1 MQTSFARHRA
11 ALLAGLAFTAALV
24 ACGPPTEPVGPYPG
38 KSTRPAGGPTVAP
51 PPTALPPARWSRWDE
66 LATFRVAIPR
76 APSQHLAADHDAE
89 TLASPEAP
97 AYPQLGP
104 ARTPAP
110 GAALVQRLYAPEGTT
125 PELYFVMSRT
135 PVAPAPSADAP
146 APLADASAASS
157 APAPTWD
164 FAILD
169 AAGFV
174 TESGSIP
181 ACARCHAEAPHD
193 GLFGRA
199 R

>member
-24 ACGPPTEPVGPYPG
+24 ACGPPTEPVGPHPG

-51 PPTALPPARWSRWDE
+51 PPTALPPARWARWDE
-66 LATFRVAIPR
+66 LASWRVAIPR

-97 AYPQLGP
+97 AYPPRGP
-104 ARTPAP
+104 ARAPGP

-125 PELYFVMSRT
+125 PELYFVMSR
-135 PVAPAPSADAP
+135 PSVAPAAP
-146 APLADASAASS
+146 AASS
-157 APAPTWD
+157 APAPAWD

-174 TESGSIP
+174 TEVGSIP